1 VGDNPESIS
10 SLLARREY
18 GRAVPLLKA
27 ESAKYPSNVRIQLQL
42 ADALAGAGL
51 LEEAVEAYGRTADH
65 YKQSGLTVQA
75 IAVDK
80 KLQKARDLLDQ
91 RKAEEASVEP
101 AFTERAPESPL
112 FENMSEA
119 ERTAVVGQMVLESF
133 DDDEIVIREGDLG
146 SSLYVIVSGEVKVF
160 GKNPRGEPIYLANL
174 REGDF
179 FGEVSVLTGKPR
191 TATISAATRSELL
204 RLDKD
209 KLDAIIEKHPRV
221 REILEAFYERRA
233 KHTVDAMVESIRKR
247 G

>member
-1 VGDNPESIS
+1 MSDNPQSIS
-10 SLLARREY
+10 TLLARREY
-18 GRAVPLLKA
+18 AKAVPLLRLEA
-27 ESAKYPSNVRIQLQL
+27 EKYPNNARIRLQL

-51 LEEAVEAYGRTADH
+51 LEEAAEAYTRTAGH
-65 YKQSGLTVQA
+65 YKGEGLTVQA
-75 IAVDK
+75 IAIEK
-80 KLQKARDLLDQ
+80 KLEKLSALLEQ
-91 RKAEEASVEP
+91 RQAEQASAEP
-101 AFTERAPESPL
+101 TFKDPAPKSLL
-112 FENMSEA
+112 FENMTDK
-119 ERTAVVGQMVLESF
+119 ERAAVVEQMVLETF
-133 DDDEIVIREGDLG
+133 DEDEIVIREGDLG

-160 GKNPRGEPIYLANL
+160 GKNPRQEPVYLANL

-209 KLDAIIEKHPRV
+209 KLEMIIATHPRV
-221 REILEAFYERRA
+221 REILEDFYQKRA